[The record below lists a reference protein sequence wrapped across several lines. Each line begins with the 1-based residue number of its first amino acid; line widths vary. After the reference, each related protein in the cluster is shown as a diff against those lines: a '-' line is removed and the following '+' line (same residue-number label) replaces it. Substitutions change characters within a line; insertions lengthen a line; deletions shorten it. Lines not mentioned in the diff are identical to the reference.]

1 MSMEYDSDSILVLD
15 GIEAVRKRPGMYIGD
30 VSHKGLHQ
38 LFFEVVENSIDEVL
52 AGYCQNIWITLKEDS
67 VTIKDDGRGIPV
79 NRKEEFGQSALE
91 VVMTRLH
98 AGGKFNDNVY
108 AIAGGLHGV
117 GLSCVNALSEWLLAK
132 IKRNNKIYEMRF
144 EFGRSVTPLKELGET
159 DESGTEISFKPDSS
173 IMEETKFDPSYI
185 KRRLRQLAF
194 LNNGVKIYFNEIN
207 GKEEVF
213 HYTDGLT
220 AYLSY
225 LNENKKPLH
234 DPISIRK
241 EEALEGQRFVI
252 SVEIGIQY
260 TDSYAETLY
269 SFANNVY
276 TSEGGTHLTGFRY
289 GLTRA
294 VNYYAKTKKD
304 NKYTF
309 SGEDVREGGTAIVN
323 VRLPNPVFEGQTKNK
338 LMNSDVKNIV
348 EQTTYEGM
356 ERFLE
361 ENPQVADRIIRKIES
376 ARKARDAAQ
385 KSRELVR
392 KKNTFGSVLPGKLAD
407 CSGRG
412 VKKEER
418 EIFIVEG
425 DSAGGS
431 AKQARDRKFQAILPL
446 RGKIINVEK
455 NRIDK
460 ILKNEEIQ
468 SLISASG
475 CGIGEDLDMS
485 KLRYG
490 KIIITTDAD
499 VDGAHIRTLLL
510 TFFFRYMSPLIEG
523 GKIYSA
529 MPPLYK
535 ISKGKKE
542 HYAYTDE
549 ELRRVVDNWGGN
561 VSVQRYKGLGEMNP
575 EQLWDTTMD
584 PKSRTL
590 IRITME
596 DAEEADR
603 VFTMLMGENVG
614 PRRNFIQENADKVNL
629 DV

>member
-1 MSMEYDSDSILVLD
+1 
-15 GIEAVRKRPGMYIGD
+15 
-30 VSHKGLHQ
+30 
-38 LFFEVVENSIDEVL
+38 
-52 AGYCQNIWITLKEDS
+52 
-67 VTIKDDGRGIPV
+67 
-79 NRKEEFGQSALE
+79 
-91 VVMTRLH
+91 
-98 AGGKFNDNVY
+98 
-108 AIAGGLHGV
+108 
-117 GLSCVNALSEWLLAK
+117 
-132 IKRNNKIYEMRF
+132 
-144 EFGRSVTPLKELGET
+144 
-159 DESGTEISFKPDSS
+159 
-173 IMEETKFDPSYI
+173 
-185 KRRLRQLAF
+185 
-194 LNNGVKIYFNEIN
+194 
-207 GKEEVF
+207 
-213 HYTDGLT
+213 
-220 AYLSY
+220 
-225 LNENKKPLH
+225 
-234 DPISIRK
+234 
-241 EEALEGQRFVI
+241 
-252 SVEIGIQY
+252 
-260 TDSYAETLY
+260 
-269 SFANNVY
+269 
-276 TSEGGTHLTGFRY
+276 
-289 GLTRA
+289 
-294 VNYYAKTKKD
+294 
-304 NKYTF
+304 
-309 SGEDVREGGTAIVN
+309 
-323 VRLPNPVFEGQTKNK
+323 
-338 LMNSDVKNIV
+338 MNSDVKNIV

-460 ILKNEEIQ
+460 ILNNEEIQ

-561 VSVQRYKGLGEMNP
+561 ISVQRYKGLGEMNP

>member
-1 MSMEYDSDSILVLD
+1 
-15 GIEAVRKRPGMYIGD
+15 
-30 VSHKGLHQ
+30 
-38 LFFEVVENSIDEVL
+38 
-52 AGYCQNIWITLKEDS
+52 
-67 VTIKDDGRGIPV
+67 
-79 NRKEEFGQSALE
+79 
-91 VVMTRLH
+91 
-98 AGGKFNDNVY
+98 
-108 AIAGGLHGV
+108 
-117 GLSCVNALSEWLLAK
+117 
-132 IKRNNKIYEMRF
+132 
-144 EFGRSVTPLKELGET
+144 
-159 DESGTEISFKPDSS
+159 
-173 IMEETKFDPSYI
+173 
-185 KRRLRQLAF
+185 
-194 LNNGVKIYFNEIN
+194 
-207 GKEEVF
+207 
-213 HYTDGLT
+213 
-220 AYLSY
+220 
-225 LNENKKPLH
+225 
-234 DPISIRK
+234 
-241 EEALEGQRFVI
+241 
-252 SVEIGIQY
+252 
-260 TDSYAETLY
+260 
-269 SFANNVY
+269 
-276 TSEGGTHLTGFRY
+276 
-289 GLTRA
+289 
-294 VNYYAKTKKD
+294 
-304 NKYTF
+304 
-309 SGEDVREGGTAIVN
+309 
-323 VRLPNPVFEGQTKNK
+323 
-338 LMNSDVKNIV
+338 
-348 EQTTYEGM
+348 
-356 ERFLE
+356 
-361 ENPQVADRIIRKIES
+361 
-376 ARKARDAAQ
+376 
-385 KSRELVR
+385 
-392 KKNTFGSVLPGKLAD
+392 
-407 CSGRG
+407 
-412 VKKEER
+412 
-418 EIFIVEG
+418 VEG

-460 ILKNEEIQ
+460 ILNNEEIQ